1 MRPQLRGRRG
11 RWGGRGPIM
20 YSDLPPSACGALIL
34 LKTALVMYRDLLPTR
49 DETTAQGQ
57 GGSYNVQGP
66 PPISLRSTYTTGDGI
81 RKWRGKGLLIFYKLN
96 ANIYLINAW

>member
-34 LKTALVMYRDLLPTR
+34 LKTALVMYRDLLPPT

-57 GGSYNVQGP
+57 EGEVGGEGSYNVQ
-66 PPISLRSTYTTGDGI
+66 
-81 RKWRGKGLLIFYKLN
+81 
-96 ANIYLINAW
+96 

>member
-1 MRPQLRGRRG
+1 
-11 RWGGRGPIM
+11 M

-66 PPISLRSTYTTGDGI
+66 FPPPSPTDETTAQGQG
-81 RKWRGKGLLIFYKLN
+81 GGVSSECTC
-96 ANIYLINAW
+96 